1 MSWIAEPEAAVDS
14 FEAVL
19 SQRPELAT
27 LYRTYYG
34 GLWEKSPV
42 PADILELAR
51 LRIAEIHECDAE
63 LAIQHEAAGLS
74 QAQRDALANWQASP
88 LFSDGQRA
96 ALGLAE
102 RIVWEHH
109 QITDEES
116 GAVRQHL
123 GDAGLVAFTV
133 AISLFDANCRLKL
146 ALGVTPPAAGVD
158 QLY

>member
-1 MSWIAEPEAAVDS
+1 MSWIAEPEAAVNS
-14 FEAVL
+14 FEQVL
-19 SQRPELAT
+19 AQRPELAK
-27 LYRTYYG
+27 LYRTYFG
-34 GLWEKSPV
+34 GVLEKSQA

-63 LAIQHEAAGLS
+63 LAIQHAAAGLS
-74 QAQRDALANWQASP
+74 QAQRDALPYWQTSE
-88 LFSDGQRA
+88 LFSEAQRA

-116 GAVRQHL
+116 AAVRQHL

-146 ALGVTPPAAGVD
+146 ALGVTAPPAGTD